1 MLARLRK
8 VLMKK
13 GSLSTD
19 IINTTPGLPRCSTY
33 PNHFDTLRKL
43 YRPIGYNNTRYWDDL
58 EAYQRWVDLNL
69 GNAARLREA
78 FEKAGGRTTFDPSL
92 GCLRVNDSVSIC
104 FGVAK
109 CRKYEGRDVSWTLRR
124 RSKWPAGWIV
134 AIRLGTNSEAI
145 QDHILLP
152 SPSCA
157 GRRSGPLP
165 ALDLWPNKRTSRLRL
180 AGKAVERFTRRRAPY
195 RLVVLRLCSRQ
206 ERTGID

>member
-1 MLARLRK
+1 
-8 VLMKK
+8 MKK

-109 CRKYEGRDVSWTLRR
+109 WRKYESRDVHWTLHR
-124 RSKWPAGWIV
+124 RSRWPAGWIV
-134 AIRLGTNSEAI
+134 AVRLGTNCKAI
-145 QDHILLP
+145 QDYFLLP
-152 SPSCA
+152 SAYCA
-157 GRRSGPLP
+157 GRWLWISEGNLDTHKIEVFQTFEELARSLVRRV
-165 ALDLWPNKRTSRLRL
+165 NKATRSTPTKRQRS
-180 AGKAVERFTRRRAPY
+180 KAIVGRA
-195 RLVVLRLCSRQ
+195 
-206 ERTGID
+206 